1 VTRRDSRSISDGSRA
16 WIRAGWVIAVLAML
30 GVRLWNALA
39 GPLMRGY
46 DDHGHV
52 GYILYLDLYRAIPWA
67 DQGWSYFHP
76 PLHYLLGW
84 ALAQFDSPDVLLRG
98 LAVLGGACSLGIAA
112 LAAYIVR
119 LAKPDRPDLALLAF
133 IAIGFLPV
141 YLFTS
146 TMAGNELTAAFLGSL
161 GFALLLGNEVRERPT
176 VARDAAVGL
185 ILGLALLTKFSAA
198 LMLAAAGATLLLR
211 ALRAGANFGA
221 WRRVALRG
229 LVLAGVA
236 VVVAS
241 PYYARNVREFGTPFK
256 MSRDNPIVANFE
268 RRQPPGSRSW
278 RDLVTVSPRLFA
290 DPRPREAHM
299 VHSIWGS
306 AYGQTWAD
314 VRSFWDQVEQSRIRR
329 ARSLMVTLGL
339 APSLLALLGA
349 ALALR
354 DGLGGRRVRVYVP
367 LFALTLVSLGAFVV
381 FAYQAPQFS
390 ALKSSYL
397 LGLTLPFAVFLARGV
412 EALSGLRFGLA
423 AGAAAVAVPAAA
435 AALVNSHGVVLPPMD
450 SNSAIGSL
458 AFQFGNLE
466 DARAY
471 FQARRDER
479 RIPPQIW
486 ANNLAAVELIAGY
499 PARARE
505 FFGLYPFS
513 RRISPYRMNAV
524 AVAAA
529 LSGRRRRA
537 LEELDEAI
545 AAGAGEVGLANRG
558 AVLASLGRLKAA
570 AASLR
575 AALERDPDLVPAL
588 HNLAE
593 VEARMGRAEEA
604 SEARGRADRAARTG
618 PRGYPYGIPDGLGQ
632 YPSRRIDL
640 RWMLWLEGAELRL
653 ARAPFRSED
662 AVAVRVAHATPT
674 SHPNVALIVVD
685 TLRADHLGAYGYPR
699 PTSPHIDAVAREGVL
714 FTRAAAPSSWTL
726 PSVASLF
733 TSRSAT
739 EHGVNTWGARIA
751 PRFATL
757 GERFFDAGYRTV
769 GVSGNFVHVNDR
781 SGFARGFDTWETL
794 VFETAVEGDPLL
806 VRGHGP
812 SEVGQRAPTAEE
824 INEVVFENLPSST
837 KRPLFLYVH
846 YMEPH
851 SGYDPPERHR
861 IAFVSDPA
869 AHAAGAPATSDYLT
883 ALARGE
889 IRAAAAERQRIVD
902 LYDAEIAA
910 VDEAIGQLLDAL
922 ERRGFGDNLVVAIT
936 SDHGEEF
943 DDHGGWFHGIT
954 LHAES
959 LAVPLVI
966 RDGRRPGPGSA
977 RNDPVDL
984 LDVPTTLLALAGVE
998 PAPHMDGRVLPDPA
1012 GIRARDLVASLESDP
1027 PFEEAVGP
1035 RRHWRSLVRWPWKV
1049 IVARDGTA
1057 HAYQLERDPS
1067 ESSPLALDH
1076 SEISSA
1082 LRDAVDA
1089 LIDDPAAPRDERG
1102 EHLTPEERK
1111 RLRALGYAR

>member
-1 VTRRDSRSISDGSRA
+1 LRGPVGWLA
-16 WIRAGWVIAVLAML
+16 AGWTLAL
-30 GVRLWNALA
+30 VAAIGVRLYNALA
-39 GPLMRGY
+39 GPLMWGY
-46 DDHGHV
+46 DAWGHV
-52 GYILYLDLYRAIPWA
+52 AYVLYLDLYRAIPWA

-98 LAVLGGACSLGIAA
+98 LAVLGSACSLGIAA
-112 LAAYIVR
+112 LAARVVR

-146 TMAGNELTAAFLGSL
+146 TMAGNELTAAFLGTL
-161 GFALLLGNEVRERPT
+161 GFTLLLGNEVRERPT
-176 VARDAAVGL
+176 LARDAVVGL

-198 LMLAAAGATLLLR
+198 LVLAAAGAALLLR
-211 ALRAGANFGA
+211 ALRTGANFGA

-229 LVLAGVA
+229 LLLVGVA

-268 RRQPPGSRSW
+268 RRQPPGSRTW
-278 RDLVTVSPRLFA
+278 HDLVAVSPRLFA

-299 VHSIWGS
+299 IHSIWGS

-314 VRSFWDQVEQSRIRR
+314 VRSSWDDVEQSRVRR
-329 ARSLMVTLGL
+329 ARSLMLVLGL

-354 DGLGGRRVRVYVP
+354 DALGGRRVRVYAP
-367 LFALTLVSLGAFVV
+367 LFALTLVALGAFVV
-381 FAYQAPQFS
+381 FAFQAPQFS

-412 EALSGLRFGLA
+412 EALRGFRFGLA
-423 AGAAAVAVPAAA
+423 AGATAVVVPAAA
-435 AALVNSHGVVLPPMD
+435 AALVHSHALVLPALQ
-450 SNSAIGSL
+450 SHSAIGSL
-458 AFQFGNLE
+458 VFYFGDLE
-466 DARAY
+466 GARAF
-471 FQARRDER
+471 FQARRAETH
-479 RIPPQIW
+479 IPPQIW
-486 ANNLAAVELIAGY
+486 ASNLGAVELAAGY
-499 PARARE
+499 PSRARE
-505 FFGLYPFS
+505 FYRLYPSS
-513 RRISPYRMNAV
+513 RKKSPFRTNAI
-524 AVAAA
+524 AVSDA
-529 LSGRRRRA
+529 LSGREHLA
-537 LEELDEAI
+537 LEGFSEAT
-545 AAGAGEVGLANRG
+545 AAGAGAVGLANRG
-558 AVLASLGRLKAA
+558 AVLASIGKPQAA
-570 AASLR
+570 ATSLR

-593 VEARMGRAEEA
+593 VLARMGRAEEA
-604 SEARGRADRAARTG
+604 SEARARADRAVRTG

-632 YPSRRIDL
+632 FPSRRLDL
-640 RWMLWLEGAELRL
+640 RWMLWLEGDELRL
-653 ARAPFRSED
+653 ARAPFRRGD
-662 AVAVRVAHATPT
+662 DVAVRVAHPTPA

-699 PTSPHIDAVAREGVL
+699 PTSPRIDAVARDGVL
-714 FTRAAAPSSWTL
+714 FERASAPSSWTL

-733 TSRSAT
+733 VSLPPT
-739 EHGVNTWGARIA
+739 EHDATVWKGRIGPGLTTVA
-751 PRFATL
+751 
-757 GERFFDAGYRTV
+757 ERFFDAGYRTV
-769 GVSGNFVHVNDR
+769 GVSGNFVHVNNR
-781 SGFARGFDTWETL
+781 GGFARGFDSWKTL
-794 VFETAVEGDPLL
+794 VFETAAEGDPLW
-806 VRGHGP
+806 VRKRGQH
-812 SEVGQRAPTAEE
+812 EVGLRAPTAAE
-824 INEVVFENLPSST
+824 INAVVLDRLPASAD
-837 KRPLFLYVH
+837 RPLFLYVH

-851 SGYDPPERHR
+851 SGYDPPARHR
-861 IAFVSDPA
+861 IAFASDPA
-869 AHAAGAPATSDYLT
+869 THAAGAPATSDYLT

-889 IRAAAAERQRIVD
+889 IRADAGERQRIVD

-922 ERRGFGDNLVVAIT
+922 ERRGFGENLVVAIT

-959 LAVPLVI
+959 LAVPLAI
-966 RDGRRPGPGSA
+966 RDRRRPGSGSV

-998 PAPHMDGRVLPDPA
+998 PAPLMGGRVLLDPE

-1057 HAYQLERDPS
+1057 QAYQLERDPS

-1082 LRDAVDA
+1082 LREAVDA
-1089 LIDDPAAPRDERG
+1089 LIEEPAAPPDERG
-1102 EHLTPEERK
+1102 EHLTPEDRK